1 MGTARD
7 IRIGDVTVTLDLDS
21 AEETPGARNHELWR
35 ASTYQTKEPDTMEW
49 IRTHVRGGV
58 LYDVGA
64 NIGQY
69 SLYAAKLRG
78 GALSVLA
85 FEPEALNHAKLVR
98 NIVLNGLSGRVLPYC
113 MAVSGA
119 TRLDRF
125 YTKTFAPGAAL
136 HAYGRPVTQ
145 GEVSFEPRSVQ
156 GMLSVSLDD
165 LTGRFGAPFPTHI
178 KIDVD
183 GIEEEIVAGAER
195 TLADRR
201 LESVLVEVYL
211 YHGAAERIRERF
223 QQAGFRLSSP
233 ASIPATEGIVQNLI
247 FLR

>member
-21 AEETPGARNHELWR
+21 AEETPNTRNHELWR

-49 IRTHVRGGV
+49 IRTHVRDGV

-78 GALSVLA
+78 AGLTVLA

-98 NIVLNGLSGRVLPYC
+98 NIVLNGLSGTVLPYC
-113 MAVSGA
+113 LAVSGS
-119 TRLDRF
+119 TGLDRF
-125 YTKTFAPGAAL
+125 YTRTFAPGAAL
-136 HAYGRPVTQ
+136 HAFGRPVTQ
-145 GEVSFEPRSVQ
+145 GEVAFEPRSVQ

-183 GIEEEIVAGAER
+183 GIEEEIVSGAER
-195 TLADRR
+195 TLGDSR
-201 LESVLVEVYL
+201 LRSVLVEVYL
-211 YHGAAERIRERF
+211 YRGAAERIRARFER
-223 QQAGFRLSSP
+223 AGFRL
-233 ASIPATEGIVQNLI
+233 ASGAIPATEGIVRNLI

>member
-1 MGTARD
+1 MGIRRD
-7 IRIGDVTVTLDLDS
+7 VKIGDVTVALDLDS
-21 AEETPGARNHELWR
+21 ADEAPGTRNHELWR
-35 ASTYQTKEPDTMEW
+35 ASTYETKEPDTMDW
-49 IRTHVRGGV
+49 IRTHVRSGV

-78 GALSVLA
+78 DALEVLA

-98 NIVLNGLSGRVLPYC
+98 NVVLNGLSGRVLPHC
-113 MAVSGA
+113 MAISGS
-119 TRLDRF
+119 TRLGRF

-136 HAYGRPVTQ
+136 HAFARPVTQ
-145 GEVSFEPRSVQ
+145 GDVPFEPRSVQ
-156 GMLSVSLDD
+156 GVLSVSLDD
-165 LTGRFGAPFPTHI
+165 LTGRFGAPFPRHI

-183 GIEEEIVAGAER
+183 GIEEEIVCGAER

-211 YHGAAERIRERF
+211 FKGAAGRIRARFER
-223 QQAGFRLSSP
+223 AGFRLASP
-233 ASIPATEGIVQNLI
+233 AAIPESDGSVVNLI